1 MRQGGSH
8 GLQLRL
14 AAGQQRSPTATS
26 PAGQQTGVPPTR
38 AIRAFGQQV
47 FCPADVTHVW
57 FAPQHPVPQQLA
69 VPGQQWSPQHLDP
82 GLQHPWPQQVC
93 VFAQQWS
100 PKQHFWFLP
109 QHLPSQ
115 HVCALPQHVLPQ
127 RRVPFG
133 QLLRH

>member
-1 MRQGGSH
+1 M
-8 GLQLRL
+8 
-14 AAGQQRSPTATS
+14 AA
-26 PAGQQTGVPPTR
+26 PPTR
-38 AIRAFGQQV
+38 ATRAFGQHV

-57 FAPQHPVPQQLA
+57 FAPQHVVPQQLA
-69 VPGQQWSPQHLDP
+69 VLAQQWSPQHRCC
-82 GLQHPWPQQVC
+82 GVQHPSPQHVW

-115 HVCALPQHVLPQ
+115 HAWRVVQQVWPQ

-133 QLLRH
+133 QLLRHRPW

>member
-1 MRQGGSH
+1 
-8 GLQLRL
+8 LQLRL

-26 PAGQQTGVPPTR
+26 PAGQHTTAPPGR
-38 AIRAFGQQV
+38 ATRAFGQQA
-47 FCPADVTHVW
+47 FAPLTVTHVW
-57 FAPQHPVPQQLA
+57 LAPQHVSPQQVA
-69 VPGQQWSPQHLDP
+69 VSGQQRSPQHFSP
-82 GLQHPWPQQVC
+82 GRQHPWPQQAT
-93 VFAQQWS
+93 VFPQQWS